1 MLKSH
6 LLEVPRLQNLDCN
19 ATHGLANI
27 ELGVTGV
34 KNFSLFIPP
43 TVPARACSPETKE
56 PAPTPGECASIRVSG
71 FVRLSVR
78 V

>member
-6 LLEVPRLQNLDCN
+6 LLEMPRLPVLDRN
-19 ATHGLANI
+19 IAHNLANI

-34 KNFSLFIPP
+34 KNFSLFIPS
-43 TVPARACSPETKE
+43 TVPARACSPEAKE
-56 PAPTPGECASIRVSG
+56 PAPTPGERALIRVSG